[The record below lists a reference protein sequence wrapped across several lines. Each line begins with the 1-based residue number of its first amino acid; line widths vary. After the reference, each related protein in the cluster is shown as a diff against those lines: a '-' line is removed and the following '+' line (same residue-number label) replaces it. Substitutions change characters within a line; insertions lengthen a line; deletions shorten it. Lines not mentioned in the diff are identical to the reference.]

1 MDLVKKFSEVQ
12 MKDVSSVGGKNASLG
27 EMLQN
32 LSIRKINDPEKVI
45 QLVIKAVKEAGY
57 IPGKDIYISLD
68 SAASSFYENGKYKMG
83 ICEYT
88 SEEMVEYYK
97 KLINKYPII
106 SIEDGLA
113 EDDWFGWQKLQRDL
127 GNKITSIGDDIFV
140 TNTKLLKK
148 GIDLKAANSILI
160 KPNQIGTLSSA
171 IEAIKLAESNK
182 FS

>member
-12 MKDVSSVGGKNASLG
+12 MKDVLSVGGKNASLG

-45 QLVIKAVKEAGY
+45 QLVIKATKEAGY
-57 IPGKDIYISLD
+57 VPGKDIYISLD
-68 SAASSFYENGKYKMG
+68 SAASSFYEKGKYKMG

-97 KLINKYPII
+97 KLIDKYPII

-113 EDDWFGWQKLQRDL
+113 EDD
-127 GNKITSIGDDIFV
+127 
-140 TNTKLLKK
+140 
-148 GIDLKAANSILI
+148 
-160 KPNQIGTLSSA
+160 
-171 IEAIKLAESNK
+171 
-182 FS
+182 